1 MGLVYLK
8 FEAVAAGAAALNAL
22 NGRWFGGTMI
32 TAEFIPEAAYDSTF
46 GL

>member
-22 NGRWFGGTMI
+22 NGRWFGGKMI
-32 TAEFIPEAAYDSTF
+32 SAEFVAEATYDSKF